1 MAGVTAGVQAN
12 KFKVFEP
19 NFVTIIK
26 QIPRMKV
33 RGICVLIKSRL

>member
-26 QIPRMKV
+26 H
-33 RGICVLIKSRL
+33 KSPG